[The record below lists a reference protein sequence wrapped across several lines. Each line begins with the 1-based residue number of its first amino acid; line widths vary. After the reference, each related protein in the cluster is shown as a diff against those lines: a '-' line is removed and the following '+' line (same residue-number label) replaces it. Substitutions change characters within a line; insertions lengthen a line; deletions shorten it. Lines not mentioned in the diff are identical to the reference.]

1 MLCSTDVVNMKVLC
15 LQVSSEHR
23 GIDNTWDCFH
33 FEEYLMSYHDAVQL
47 KHLPDSTSFTS
58 QTARPNDEASDE
70 WKEVRRITGGS
81 SGQQTSL
88 QL

>member
-1 MLCSTDVVNMKVLC
+1 
-15 LQVSSEHR
+15 
-23 GIDNTWDCFH
+23 
-33 FEEYLMSYHDAVQL
+33 MSYHDAVQHKL
-47 KHLPDSTSFTS
+47 LPDLTSSTS